1 MEIKDSNDFKGISIV
16 LYSCP
21 LKIRAEE
28 KKIDKDKDF
37 KSFGLFSDYKD
48 SSTHYQ
54 KGI

>member
-21 LKIRAEE
+21 LRIRAEE
-28 KKIDKDKDF
+28 RKIDQEF
-37 KSFGLFSDYKD
+37 KSFDLFNDYKD

>member
-1 MEIKDSNDFKGISIV
+1 LEIKDSNDFKGISIV

-21 LKIRAEE
+21 LRIRAEE
-28 KKIDKDKDF
+28 TKITPDF
-37 KSFGLFSDYKD
+37 KSFDLFNDYKD